1 MLPFISPIKMY
12 NPALN
17 RSAGIMRF
25 HFSVSKPRPV
35 SFALDAMTRK
45 PSQIS
50 SLLVA
55 AYVAVVVGGTLLHFA
70 NTGDVYTLKYS
81 FTRPATIIAMLVGVI
96 VAFGLW
102 RSYAWA
108 WWLGLIAV
116 GVQLY
121 RFGPWFAERL
131 VNDQVPIGSWLI
143 AFLLVAFLAL
153 HLTKAVRKS
162 CSR

>member
-1 MLPFISPIKMY
+1 MP
-12 NPALN
+12 
-17 RSAGIMRF
+17 
-25 HFSVSKPRPV
+25 
-35 SFALDAMTRK
+35 TK
-45 PSQIS
+45 PSKIS

-55 AYVAVVVGGTLLHFA
+55 TYVAVVVGGTLLHFA

-81 FTRPATIIAMLVGVI
+81 LTRPVTIIAALVGAL

-108 WWLGLIAV
+108 WWLGLVAAA
-116 GVQLY
+116 VQLY
-121 RFGPWFAERL
+121 RFGPWFTERL
-131 VNDQVPIGSWLI
+131 INGQVPTGSWLI
-143 AFLLVAFLAL
+143 AFLLLAFSVL